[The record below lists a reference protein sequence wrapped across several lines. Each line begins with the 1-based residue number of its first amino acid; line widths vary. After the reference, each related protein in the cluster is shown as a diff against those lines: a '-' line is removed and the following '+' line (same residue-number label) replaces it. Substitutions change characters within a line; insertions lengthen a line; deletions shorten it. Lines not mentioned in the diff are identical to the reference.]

1 MEILGIEFSQEL
13 MVVAVCFGAYLVS
26 LISIADIRR

>member
-1 MEILGIEFSQEL
+1 MENLGIEFSKEL

-26 LISIADIRR
+26 LISVADIKR